1 MKKSV
6 NIVRL
11 FWKAFRAA
19 DVGNRLEKL
28 KRQLAIWLNQ
38 HCNGCERRTLKIG
51 LVGVFT
57 LISAY
62 LLWVILTA
70 FD

>member
-1 MKKSV
+1 MRKPV
-6 NIVRL
+6 NIVWML
-11 FWKAFRAA
+11 WKAFRSA
-19 DVGNRLEKL
+19 DVGHRLGKL
-28 KRQLAIWLNQ
+28 KTQLALWLNER
-38 HCNGCERRTLKIG
+38 CNGYGRRTLKTG